1 MESSI
6 LPLVSVVIPCLNRK
20 DYLLATLES
29 IFQQDY
35 PRIECIVVD
44 GASTD
49 GTRDLLQQL
58 NGKVRW
64 ISEPDAGNADAINKG
79 LRMSQGEV
87 VTWLNADDLWIV
99 PNAVSQVVKHLQSYP
114 DVDLIYGDCGAI
126 DAAGNFIGMSYL
138 HDWDLEYAVTNCDH
152 CIPQPACFIRRRVLE
167 KVGWLDHRYV
177 LMDRD
182 LWYRI
187 GLIGKIEYVPGLLA
201 YARTQPS
208 FWHTKSSRVAAEC
221 VEIIKKFYDQPQIP
235 EAIRRRKRRALSNAY
250 LRGTEYAWISKDF
263 RTIFWYCVLAILK
276 DPTNL
281 RGAWGRLRHFA
292 SAGAAERKFYKRL
305 FLSMELMLFPLRA
318 FRNIKQWKSFLSIPK
333 IPNLAGDRD
342 IEWSWVASHI
352 PQGPGE
358 ALDFGPGE
366 SMLGLIAAQ
375 KGFRVTAIDRQQ
387 VHWKYVHPEL
397 RYVQGDILQLSLPLN
412 YFDLVINC
420 STVEHVGLA
429 GRYGVRDQNPDG
441 DLEAMNRLEKIMKPG
456 AVMLLTIPVGLDAVF
471 APLCRIYGE
480 KRLPLLL
487 KGFSIEKEDYWTKND
502 QNQWIPCNR
511 ERALNFKAS
520 AGSWDP
526 LQNSYALGCFVLRR
540 VGYGKE

>member
-1 MESSI
+1 MESST

-58 NGKVRW
+58 NGKVQW
-64 ISEPDAGNADAINKG
+64 ISEPDQGNADAINKG
-79 LRMSQGEV
+79 FRMSKGEILA
-87 VTWLNADDLWIV
+87 WLNADDLWIV
-99 PNAVSQVVKHLQSYP
+99 PNAVTQVVEYFRSHPQL
-114 DVDLIYGDCGAI
+114 DLVYGDCGAI
-126 DAAGNFIGMSYL
+126 DADGKFIGMSYL
-138 HDWDLEYAVTNCDH
+138 HQWDLEYAVTHCDH
-152 CIPQPACFIRRRVLE
+152 CIPQPACFIRRRILE

-187 GLIGKIEYVPGLLA
+187 GLVGKIEYLPRLLA
-201 YARTQPS
+201 HARTEPS
-208 FWHTKSSRVAAEC
+208 FWHSRSSRVAAEC
-221 VEIIKKFYDQPQIP
+221 VEVIKKFYDQPEVP
-235 EAIRRRKRRALSNAY
+235 ESLRRQKRRALSNAY
-250 LRGTEYAWISKDF
+250 LKAAEFAWIGKDF
-263 RTIFWYCVLAILK
+263 QTIFLYSMKALLQ

-281 RGAWGRLRHFA
+281 RAVWGRLRHFTSLM
-292 SAGAAERKFYKRL
+292 SADRKVYKAL
-305 FLSMELMLFPLRA
+305 FVTMELMLFPLRA
-318 FRNIKQWKSFLSIPK
+318 FRNIKQWKLFVSSPK

-342 IEWSWVASHI
+342 IEWSWVASQI

-375 KGFRVTAIDRQQ
+375 KGFRVTAIDRQP

-412 YFDLVINC
+412 HFDLVMNC

-429 GRYGVRDQNPDG
+429 GRYGVREQNVNG
-441 DLEAMNRLEKIMKPG
+441 DLEAMDRLAKIMKPG

-471 APLCRIYGE
+471 APLCRVFGE

-502 QNQWIPCNR
+502 QNQWIPCER
-511 ERALNFKAS
+511 ERALNFNAW